1 MQSSTPIEPI
11 DYLVIGHL
19 AQDLTF
25 QGPKLGGT
33 AAYAALTAKAFG
45 LRVGIVTA
53 LGPETSVG
61 ILEGIQMVSLPCEK
75 STTFENITSP
85 EGRKQYLHSLAP
97 SIDIGQVPQTWR
109 QTPIVHLGP
118 IAQEVAP
125 NLVRHFPDSFLG
137 ITPQGWLRDWNKEG
151 RVFPGEWPEASFVLQ
166 KATAAV
172 LSIEDVQRDEA
183 RIEEM
188 VSSIRILV
196 VTEGAEGA
204 RVYWN
209 GDLRHFRP
217 PVVTEIDST
226 GAGDIFA
233 AAFFI
238 RLNTTH
244 DPWDAA
250 QFATLLAANSVT
262 RPGLQGVPTPQ
273 EVEAYTIEGLQN

>member
-19 AQDLTF
+19 AQDLTP

-33 AAYAALTAKAFG
+33 AAYAALTARAIG

-53 LGPETSVG
+53 LGPEASVG
-61 ILEGIQMVSLPCEK
+61 SLKGIQMVSLPSEK
-75 STTFENITSP
+75 STTFENITTP
-85 EGRKQYLHSLAP
+85 DGRKQYIHSLAS
-97 SIDIGQVPQTWR
+97 SIDIRQVPESWR
-109 QTPIVHLGP
+109 RTPIIHLGP
-118 IAQEVAP
+118 IAQEVEP
-125 NLVRHFPDSFLG
+125 NLVRYFPDSFLG

-151 RVFPGEWPEASFVLQ
+151 KVFPGEWPEASFVLQ
-166 KATAAV
+166 KASAAV
-172 LSIEDVQRDEA
+172 LSIEDVQGNEE

-188 VSSIRILV
+188 VSSVRTLV
-196 VTEGAEGA
+196 VTEGSAGA

-209 GDLRHFRP
+209 GDLRYFP
-217 PVVTEIDST
+217 PPLVEEIDST

-244 DPWDAA
+244 DPWEAA
-250 QFATLLAANSVT
+250 QFATYLAANSVT

-273 EVEAYTIEGLQN
+273 EVEAYIVEVLRN